1 LFRVDPE
8 RRFFTP
14 LSKAELGTAEGVN
27 KSYFKIKD
35 LTFKISMVY
44 DEHHFND
51 AQYDAIQK
59 KFQKKKEVI

>member
-1 LFRVDPE
+1 MRGYGE
-8 RRFFTP
+8 
-14 LSKAELGTAEGVN
+14 VN

-59 KFQKKKEVI
+59 IFQKKKEVI

>member
-1 LFRVDPE
+1 MRGYGE
-8 RRFFTP
+8 
-14 LSKAELGTAEGVN
+14 VN

-44 DEHHFND
+44 DEHHFNG
-51 AQYDAIQK
+51 AHHNAIQK